1 MPDLDQDGRPVD
13 LGAVRLRTPGLRGQV
28 TVHQPASPGSRA
40 AASSTAEFIE
50 ALEHAEV
57 SEGVTIEIADH
68 REVTPST
75 GSRAAGGSD
84 DMVLEVRDPGKSF
97 GQAVLYEAEDGTI
110 SWHFPRE
117 AAVAGMTRGGGGALT
132 YRIPREVVVAAPG
145 EAVPGGQRGV
155 LGAVGKKILKVLVFK
170 IVDEA
175 SQYIGDKLARRF
187 ETQHRPHRLRIFTPD
202 DFRVPRT
209 SALDAA
215 ALQRLAE
222 DRSLL
227 FVHGTAS
234 SSHGGFGR
242 IPHDVFT
249 ELYQRYG
256 GRVLALDH
264 PTVSVSPEETV
275 AWLAGEL
282 AALGDRKL
290 TVDIVSHSRG
300 GLVSRLLSEHPQLTS
315 GRLDVGRLVMV
326 ATPNAGTELAR
337 PERLGQLLN
346 RLTSL
351 LQLVPSNGITDA
363 LDVILAVVK
372 QVAIG
377 AFKGLD
383 GIMVMDPQGGF
394 LTEVLNAPTST
405 STAAQYFAAAANF
418 EPPQGAPLLRIARDG
433 VTDLVFGSTQNDLVV
448 PTEGVYTVPGASGF
462 PITERLVF
470 RALDGVDHSGY
481 WTRPPFTEKL
491 LGWLA

>member
-1 MPDLDQDGRPVD
+1 MPELDQDGRAVD

-28 TVHQPASPGSRA
+28 TVHQPTSPGSRA
-40 AASSTAEFIE
+40 AAFSTPELLE
-50 ALEHAEV
+50 ALERAEV
-57 SEGVTIEIADH
+57 IQGVTIEITDQ

-84 DMVLEVRDPGKSF
+84 DMVLEVRDPGESF
-97 GQAVLYEAEDGTI
+97 GQAVLYEAEDGTL

-117 AAVAGMTRGGGGALT
+117 TAIAGVTRGGGALT
-132 YRIPREVVVAAPG
+132 YRIPREVVVAAQG
-145 EAVPGGQRGV
+145 EVVPGGQRGV
-155 LGAVGKKILKVLVFK
+155 LGAIGKKILKVLVFK
-170 IVDEA
+170 IIDEA
-175 SQYIGDKLARRF
+175 SQYIGDKLARHF
-187 ETQHRPHRLRIFTPD
+187 EARHRPHRLRAFTPD
-202 DFRVPRT
+202 DF
-209 SALDAA
+209 SAPATAAMDAV

-222 DRSLL
+222 GRALL

-242 IPHDVFT
+242 IPHDIFT
-249 ELYQRYG
+249 EFYQRYG

-264 PTVSVSPEETV
+264 PTVSVSPEENV
-275 AWLAGEL
+275 AWLASEL
-282 AALGDRKL
+282 AALGNQKL

-300 GLVSRLLSEHPQLTS
+300 GLVSRLLTEHPELTD

-326 ATPNAGTELAR
+326 ATPNAGTELAHA
-337 PERLGQLLN
+337 ERLGQLLN

-363 LDVILAVVK
+363 LDIILAVVK

-377 AFKGLD
+377 AFKGLE
-383 GIMVMDPQGGF
+383 GIMVMNPQGGF
-394 LTEVLNAPTST
+394 LTDVLNTPS
-405 STAAQYFAAAANF
+405 STATRYFAAAANF
-418 EPPQGAPLLRIARDG
+418 EPPEGSPLLRIARDG

-470 RALDGVDHSGY
+470 GASDGVDHSGY
-481 WTRPPFTEKL
+481 WTRPNFTQKL

>member
-13 LGAVRLRTPGLRGQV
+13 LGPVRLRTPGLRGQV

-40 AASSTAEFIE
+40 AASSTAAFIE
-50 ALEHAEV
+50 ALVRAEV

-84 DMVLEVRDPGKSF
+84 DMVLEVRDPGQSF
-97 GQAVLYEAEDGTI
+97 GQAVLYEAEDGTL
-110 SWHFPRE
+110 SWHFPRQ
-117 AAVAGMTRGGGGALT
+117 AAVAGVTRSGGALT
-132 YRIPREVVVAAPG
+132 YRIPREVVVTAPG

-187 ETQHRPHRLRIFTPD
+187 EAQHRPHRLRGFTPD

-209 SALDAA
+209 SALDPA
-215 ALQRLAE
+215 ALQRVAE
-222 DRSLL
+222 DRALL

-242 IPHDVFT
+242 IPHDVFS

-282 AALGDRKL
+282 AALGDRRL

-337 PERLGQLLN
+337 PERLGHLLN

-394 LTEVLNAPTST
+394 LTEVLNTPTST
-405 STAAQYFAAAANF
+405 TAQYFAAAADF
-418 EPPQGAPLLRIARDG
+418 EPPRGAPLLRIARDG
-433 VTDLVFGSTQNDLVV
+433 VTDLVFGSTENDLVV
-448 PTEGVYTVPGASGF
+448 PTEGVYTVPGASRF

-470 RALDGVDHSGY
+470 GALDGVDHSGY
-481 WTRPPFTEKL
+481 WTRPAFIDNL

>member
-57 SEGVTIEIADH
+57 SEGVTIRSDH

-75 GSRAAGGSD
+75 GSRPGGSD

-145 EAVPGGQRGV
+145 EAVPGGQRGSS
-155 LGAVGKKILKVLVFK
+155 AP
-170 IVDEA
+170 
-175 SQYIGDKLARRF
+175 SARRSSRCWSSRSS
-187 ETQHRPHRLRIFTPD
+187 TRRRSTSGSPPAASRRSTVRTGCGSSRRLPSPT
-202 DFRVPRT
+202 DF
-209 SALDAA
+209 SAGRS
-215 ALQRLAE
+215 RLAAPG
-222 DRSLL
+222 RGPFAAVRARHRQQLP
-227 FVHGTAS
+227 
-234 SSHGGFGR
+234 GGFGR

-290 TVDIVSHSRG
+290 TVDIV
-300 GLVSRLLSEHPQLTS
+300 
-315 GRLDVGRLVMV
+315 
-326 ATPNAGTELAR
+326 
-337 PERLGQLLN
+337 
-346 RLTSL
+346 
-351 LQLVPSNGITDA
+351 
-363 LDVILAVVK
+363 
-372 QVAIG
+372 
-377 AFKGLD
+377 
-383 GIMVMDPQGGF
+383 
-394 LTEVLNAPTST
+394 PT
-405 STAAQYFAAAANF
+405 
-418 EPPQGAPLLRIARDG
+418 
-433 VTDLVFGSTQNDLVV
+433 
-448 PTEGVYTVPGASGF
+448 PGAAW
-462 PITERLVF
+462 F
-470 RALDGVDHSGY
+470 RGCCPS
-481 WTRPPFTEKL
+481 TRS
-491 LGWLA
+491 